1 MFGRVFF
8 IFAGIISF
16 CIILF
21 FGYQL
26 IHNQHTLSPESI
38 FNKKDSE
45 ILIVNNASETNLSEI
60 NFKYPSNETK
70 LIKNL
75 VSKQC
80 YSDRIYISSSR
91 NRIIIELKTAWN
103 NQLINKY
110 FRFKNIYVRQKE
122 NTFFIE
128 GGFKAYFSGKYLMIG
143 KQMIEE
149 ENWDKISWP
158 IWDKLASCNILN
170 FTNETTCEDYYF
182 QSLTLTKF
190 QSSTHHT
197 EKVKQ
202 VNDFELFASVLPK
215 GITNYHFISKNYA
228 LKIGK
233 LTKHDLL
240 YQWCDQGF
248 VSFEIDGVSVLVS
261 DFNPN
266 IDPFDLLNDETEEE
280 ELVSG
285 SKSEYSGIK
294 LFSSFPTNEN
304 GSFYIKYIEDKV
316 VFSENQDAVNQVLAY
331 YETGRT
337 LALSPKAKKSIY
349 ENLPSTICER
359 SISDDKKFTTSI
371 AHNKLITVSKIE
383 NNSSANSNI
392 NKKEEK
398 DKTITFS
405 TDLNITHI
413 IGSNDIQVCFAEGQF
428 FGLKNGK
435 KLWNKTFE
443 GTIVGTPICQ
453 DLLNNGNYQILFT
466 STRKIYLMNLD
477 GNSYKGFPISL
488 NQTPNSEA
496 VFFDSKKGKQLIFV
510 SEKNEIIK
518 FNGQGKRLKSL
529 KLSISSTNITP
540 FIFKDGKKNLAV
552 ITGKNGGQ
560 LIQLDNL
567 SKKNTFSV
575 LNGQTVFCTTENT
588 PAFFYPE
595 KGKLIRNDFSGKTST
610 IGSYSKIELLRN
622 LIGSTRQYITYI
634 TDKKFQICD
643 GSGKI
648 IRTFD
653 LPSSNISDYQV
664 LTLEDGSSIVVFLDS
679 IENSIFL
686 YTTKGKK
693 ITQNALEGQGL
704 ICLSETSDGILIS
717 TKGNNLIIQYKI
729 ER

>member
-8 IFAGIISF
+8 TFAGIISF
-16 CIILF
+16 CVILF

-45 ILIVNNASETNLSEI
+45 ILIINNVSETNLTEI
-60 NFKYPSNETK
+60 NFKYPINETK
-70 LIKNL
+70 LINNL

-80 YSDRIYISSSR
+80 YSERIYISAFR
-91 NRIIIELKTAWN
+91 NRIMIELKTPWN
-103 NQLINKY
+103 SELVKKY
-110 FRFKNIYVRQKE
+110 FKIKNIYTRQKE
-122 NTFFIE
+122 NTFIIAD
-128 GGFKAYFSGKYLMIG
+128 GFNAYFSGKYLIIG
-143 KQMIEE
+143 KQIIEE

-158 IWDKLASCNILN
+158 IWDKLASCNLLN
-170 FTNETTCEDYYF
+170 FNNETTCEDYYF

-202 VNDFELFASVLPK
+202 VNDFELFAAVLPK

-233 LTKHDLL
+233 LTKQDLL

-248 VSFEIDGVSVLVS
+248 VSFEIDGIKVYVS

-266 IDPFDLLNDETEEE
+266 IDPFNLLNDETEEE

-316 VFSENQDAVNQVLAY
+316 VFSENQDAVNQVLAF

-337 LALSPKAKKSIY
+337 LALTPKAKKTIY

-359 SISDDKKFTTSI
+359 SISDEKKFTTTI

-383 NNSSANSNI
+383 NNTLANYNI
-392 NKKEEK
+392 DKNEEK
-398 DKTITFS
+398 DKTITFN
-405 TDLNITHI
+405 TDLTISHI

-428 FGLKNGK
+428 FGIKNGK
-435 KLWNKTFE
+435 KLWSKSFD
-443 GTIVGTPICQ
+443 GTIIGKPVCQ
-453 DLLNNGNYQILFT
+453 DLLNNGDQQVLFT
-466 STRKIYLMNLD
+466 TNRKIYLINLE
-477 GNSYKGFPISL
+477 GNTYKGFPITL
-488 NQTPNSEA
+488 NHSPSSEA
-496 VFFDSKKGKQLIFV
+496 IFFDSKKGKQLIYLNT
-510 SEKNEIIK
+510 KNVIVK
-518 FNGQGKRLKSL
+518 YNGQGKKLKTL
-529 KLSISSTNITP
+529 KLSISPSNTTP

-567 SKKNTFSV
+567 SKKNSFAT
-575 LNGQTVFCTTENT
+575 LNEQTVFCATDNI

-595 KGKLIRNDFSGKTST
+595 KGKLIRNDFTGKTT
-610 IGSYSKIELLRN
+610 TVGSYAKIDLLRN
-622 LIGSTRQYITYI
+622 LNGSTRQYVTFIS
-634 TDKKFQICD
+634 DKKFQICD

-648 IRTFD
+648 IRTID
-653 LPSSNISDYQV
+653 LPSSNVSDYQV
-664 LTLEDGSSIVVFLDS
+664 LTLEDGSSVVVFLDS

-693 ITQNALEGQGL
+693 ITPNALEGQEL